1 MTHSRSGQDINS
13 SSLLV
18 FTLAGQISSLQTQIR
33 SQESDQRSQED
44 EMSRTKGELSRLQD
58 EEAQLEQSLLSG
70 RVQLDSIV
78 KSLKTTQEEINQV
91 GAEWRAEDAL
101 SEPRRWTQ
109 DLACKDSLCVRKG
122 GKKRNLLK
130 VEK

>member
-1 MTHSRSGQDINS
+1 
-13 SSLLV
+13 
-18 FTLAGQISSLQTQIR
+18 
-33 SQESDQRSQED
+33 
-44 EMSRTKGELSRLQD
+44 MSRTKGELSRLQD

-122 GKKRNLLK
+122 GKKRNLLRWK
-130 VEK
+130 NKIYVILEMHCSLQPKATSPGLPV